1 MRIYGAGRTPVARTA
16 TPCIREQDMADTKD
30 LPLVQGKTFA
40 LVLRWETEP
49 VIYRSIT
56 AIQQTAPVRL
66 TVNTTGLPDGWRCA
80 VTNVRGMTEINAE
93 ANALRE
99 KDFNPVTIVDATTL
113 EINSINAAGFKPYV
127 SGGILQFNTP
137 VSLTGYTGRLQIK
150 DKVGGTVLASTEA
163 GDAPLNI
170 LNVALDTAHST
181 ITITISATATAGL
194 TWAKGVYELEM
205 VSPTGV
211 VTAILSGKV
220 TVAKEV
226 TT

>member
-1 MRIYGAGRTPVARTA
+1 
-16 TPCIREQDMADTKD
+16 MANTKD
-30 LPLVQGKTFA
+30 LQINQGKTFS

-49 VIYRSIT
+49 CVYRPIT

-66 TVNTTGLPDGWRCA
+66 TVNTTGLPDGWNCA
-80 VTNVRGMTEINAE
+80 VTNVKGMTEINAE

-99 KDFNPVTIVDATTL
+99 NDFNPVTIVDATTL

-137 VSLTGYTGRLQIK
+137 VSLTGYIGRLQIK

-163 GDAPLNI
+163 GDTPLNF
-170 LNVALDTAHST
+170 LSVALDTANST

-194 TWAKGVYELEM
+194 TWTKGVYELEM

-220 TVAKEV
+220 TVSKEV

>member
-1 MRIYGAGRTPVARTA
+1 
-16 TPCIREQDMADTKD
+16 MADTKD

-49 VIYRSIT
+49 CVYRPIT

-66 TVNTTGLPDGWRCA
+66 TVTGHGAPDGWRCG
-80 VTNVRGMTEINAE
+80 VSNVKGMTEINAE

-99 KDFNPVTIVDATTL
+99 KDFNPVTVIDANTL

-127 SGGILQFNTP
+127 SGGILQYNTP
-137 VSLTGYTGRLQIK
+137 VDLTGYVARMKIK

-163 GDAPLNI
+163 GDAPLDI
-170 LNVALDTAHST
+170 LSIALDTAKST
-181 ITITISATATAGL
+181 ITLTISATATAAL
-194 TWAKGVYELEM
+194 LWSKGVYELEM
-205 VSPTGV
+205 VSSTGV
-211 VTAILSGKV
+211 VTAILTGKV

>member
-1 MRIYGAGRTPVARTA
+1 
-16 TPCIREQDMADTKD
+16 MADTKD
-30 LPLVQGKTFA
+30 LPIVQGKTLA

-49 VIYRSIT
+49 QVYRTIT

-80 VTNVRGMTEINAE
+80 VSNVKGMTEINAE

-99 KDFNPVTIVDATTL
+99 KDFNPVTVIDANTL
-113 EINSINAAGFKPYV
+113 EINSINAAGFKAYV
-127 SGGILQFNTP
+127 SGGILQCNTP
-137 VSLTGYTGRLQIK
+137 VNLTGYTARMKIK

-163 GDAPLNI
+163 GDTPLNI
-170 LNVALDTAHST
+170 LSVALDTAKST
-181 ITITISATATAGL
+181 ITLTVSATATAAMIW
-194 TWAKGVYELEM
+194 TKGVYELEM
-205 VSPTGV
+205 VSSTGV
-211 VTAILSGKV
+211 VTTILSGKV

>member
-1 MRIYGAGRTPVARTA
+1 
-16 TPCIREQDMADTKD
+16 MANTKD
-30 LPLVQGKTFA
+30 LQINQGKTFS

-49 VIYRSIT
+49 CVYRPIT

-66 TVNTTGLPDGWRCA
+66 TVNTTGLPDGWNCA
-80 VTNVRGMTEINAE
+80 VTNVKGMTEINAE

-99 KDFNPVTIVDATTL
+99 NDFNPVTIVDATTL

-163 GDAPLNI
+163 GDTPLNF
-170 LNVALDTAHST
+170 LSVALDTANST

-194 TWAKGVYELEM
+194 TWTKGVYELEM

-220 TVAKEV
+220 TVSKEV

>member
-1 MRIYGAGRTPVARTA
+1 
-16 TPCIREQDMADTKD
+16 MADTKD

-49 VIYRSIT
+49 CVYRTIT
-56 AIQQTAPVRL
+56 GILQTAPVRL

-80 VTNVRGMTEINAE
+80 VTNVKGMTEINAE

-163 GDAPLNI
+163 GDTPLNF
-170 LNVALDTAHST
+170 LSVALDTANST
-181 ITITISATATAGL
+181 ISITISATATAGL
-194 TWAKGVYELEM
+194 TWTKGVYELEM

>member
-1 MRIYGAGRTPVARTA
+1 
-16 TPCIREQDMADTKD
+16 MADTKD

-40 LVLRWETEP
+40 LVLRWETGP
-49 VIYRSIT
+49 VIYRPIT

-66 TVNTTGLPDGWRCA
+66 TVTAHGAPDGWRCA
-80 VTNVRGMTEINAE
+80 VSNVKGMTEINAE

-99 KDFNPVTIVDATTL
+99 KDFNPVTVIDANTL

-137 VSLTGYTGRLQIK
+137 VSLTGYTARMKIK
-150 DKVGGTVLASTEA
+150 DKVGGTVLASTDA

-170 LNVALDTAHST
+170 LTIAVDAANYT
-181 ITITISATATAGL
+181 ITLTVSATATAAL
-194 TWAKGVYELEM
+194 TWVKGVYDLEM
-205 VSPTGV
+205 VSSTGV

-220 TVAKEV
+220 LVSKEV

>member
-1 MRIYGAGRTPVARTA
+1 
-16 TPCIREQDMADTKD
+16 MADTKD
-30 LPLVQGKTFA
+30 IQINQGKTFS

-49 VIYRSIT
+49 QVYRSIT

-80 VTNVRGMTEINAE
+80 VTNVKGMTEINAE

-163 GDAPLNI
+163 GDTPLNF
-170 LNVALDTAHST
+170 LSVALDTANST

-194 TWAKGVYELEM
+194 TWTKGVYELEM